1 MSIPMTSTAHS
12 VIAIMITTA
21 ITVIIMATPI
31 ILMTRTAISPRSCW
45 PIPPNSAT
53 GILK

>member
-1 MSIPMTSTAHS
+1 MSIAMKG
-12 VIAIMITTA
+12 AIHTTITTMT
-21 ITVIIMATPI
+21 ITTIKVIIMATPI

-53 GILK
+53 GTLK